1 MHSILKFT
9 AYTPFTFSV
18 KSKKFSLTYLLRF
31 KLLVKLLDE
40 EKFNAGRVERFNSFT
55 RKLINTEFN
64 TTNELKL
71 CFVLHLK
78 LAVIRCLGEHGQPSI
93 NNSKTSTEI
102 KTIISKIEK
111 QHLIIILFWEGG
123 VCVAL

>member
-1 MHSILKFT
+1 M
-9 AYTPFTFSV
+9 
-18 KSKKFSLTYLLRF
+18 TYLLRF

-40 EKFNAGRVERFNSFT
+40 EKFNAVRVERFNSFT

-64 TTNELKL
+64 TTYELKL

-78 LAVIRCLGEHGQPSI
+78 LAVIRCLGEHGQPSQI
-93 NNSKTSTEI
+93 IPTSTEI

-111 QHLIIILFWEGG
+111 QHLIIILF
-123 VCVAL
+123 